1 MGGPVCEWGVST
13 EKGAVYETCAPSQK
27 KYIFRKVTAVWVAAL
42 RKMFCFSKAAHVYE
56 IDVSFQKRP
65 PVYERGACLRIV

>member
-42 RKMFCFSKAAHVYE
+42 RKMFCFSKAALVYE
-56 IDVSFQKRP
+56 IDVSFQKRCLFTKKVL
-65 PVYERGACLRIV
+65 VYE